1 MLSGETVSWLRDALA
16 LGEVTRGQLARG
28 VCERE
33 NWRNNRGQL
42 CLSSAGKGLGGLAAE
57 LGLPLP
63 EPRGVRPQ
71 WGLGETLPE
80 PEVEGSLAELG
91 AVRLRRIARGAERA
105 LWRRMLEECHPQ
117 GQALAPGTRVSY
129 LVESAV
135 HGVLGG
141 LSMVASSWHCAVR
154 DRKIGWSERA
164 RVANLQQVVTNDRFL
179 LLPGVRVPNLASHVL
194 GQAARRLQRD
204 WQRAA
209 GVEAVLVTTCVER
222 GQRGTCYRAA
232 GWKRVAGGTAQRQGS
247 ARERE
252 AWRKWEEQ
260 RKRWWFKELRTDWQ
274 AELCREP
281 ASRLGRWPAL
291 AGVAD
296 SAGEFEFGRSDLA
309 DGRLR
314 RRLRRMGDAWL
325 RGAGVPIPEMFPG
338 RAQQKAAYRFL
349 HNGKVGMESILEP
362 HREALL
368 ERMRGL
374 REVLLVQDTTS
385 VNLDTSR
392 DVIRGLGRIGGGGK
406 RESEGLWVHAGV
418 VFTPGGCP
426 LGVAD
431 LQIWARPFRQRA
443 AQFERSE
450 SERWMRGF
458 ERACELGRLCPGTR
472 VISVCDREADNWE
485 LFERQAERAAEAG
498 LLVRAS
504 RGRERKARGELH
516 GAALVQDL
524 WQRIETLPPLVTG
537 RPLRIAARGGRHAR
551 KQRDTTTEIRID
563 RIEML
568 PPLEASGSGPLSVI
582 AAQVRDSEPPPDED
596 QYEWMLVSSE
606 GRPDAAHAR
615 RLVACYETRWCIEEF
630 FRLLK
635 SGLRVEDRRLQTF
648 DSLSKAMVFDA
659 VTACK
664 LFEVRRVAEEDPER
678 PAEQVLPEEQIECLA
693 GMLRERRILPRTQ
706 RGQERAVNAR
716 TLCVHIGRLVGFIP
730 SRRQPLPG
738 HMKLW
743 KGLCRLHL
751 YFQAWTA
758 ARRGLANP
766 VPSPSG

>member
-16 LGEVTRGQLARG
+16 AGEVTRGQLARG

-33 NWRNNRGQL
+33 NWRNDRQQL
-42 CLSSAGKGLGGLAAE
+42 CLSSASKGLGALAAE

-63 EPRGVRPQ
+63 EPRGVRPE
-71 WGLGETLPE
+71 WSLGETLPE
-80 PEVEGSLAELG
+80 PQVAGRVAELG
-91 AVRLRRIARGAERA
+91 TVRLRRIQRGSERA
-105 LWRRMLEECHPQ
+105 LWRRMLAECHPQ
-117 GQALAPGTRVSY
+117 GQALAPGARVSY
-129 LVESAV
+129 LVESAA

-141 LSMVASSWHCAVR
+141 LSMVASTWHCAVR
-154 DRKIGWSERA
+154 DRHIGWSERA
-164 RVANLQQVVTNDRFL
+164 RVARLKQVVTNDRFL

-194 GQAARRLQRD
+194 GQAVGRLPED
-204 WQRAA
+204 WERAA
-209 GVEAVLVTTCVER
+209 GVEAVLVTTFVDR
-222 GQRGTCYRAA
+222 RRRGTCYRAA
-232 GWKRVAGGTAQRQGS
+232 GWKRVPGGTAPPQGS
-247 ARERE
+247 ARRLA
-252 AWRKWEEQ
+252 AWRQREEQ
-260 RKRWWFKELRTDWQ
+260 RKRWWFKALRTDWR

-281 ASRLGRWPAL
+281 AAQLGRWPPL
-291 AGVAD
+291 AGIAGSV
-296 SAGEFEFGRSDLA
+296 GEFEFGRSDLA

-314 RRLRRMGDAWL
+314 RRLLGMGDACL
-325 RGAGVPIPEMFPG
+325 QRAGVPIPEMFPG

-349 HNGKVGMESILEP
+349 HNGKVSMESILGP

-368 ERMRGL
+368 ERMQGL

-392 DVIRGLGRIGGGGK
+392 QVIQGLGRIGGGGE

-418 VFTPGGCP
+418 AFTPGGCP

-431 LQIWARPFRQRA
+431 LQIWARPFGQRA
-443 AQFERSE
+443 AQFEQAE
-450 SERWMRGF
+450 SERWLRGF

-485 LFERQAERAAEAG
+485 LFERQAERSAEAG

-504 RGRERKARGELH
+504 RGRERKARGELQ
-516 GAALVQDL
+516 GLELVQDL
-524 WQRIETLPPLVTG
+524 WQRIEPLPPLVTG
-537 RPLRIAARGGRHAR
+537 RPLRIAARGGKHAR
-551 KQRDTTTEIRID
+551 QQRDTTTEIRID

-568 PPLEASGSGPLSVI
+568 PPKEVSGSGPLSVI
-582 AAQVRDSEPPPDED
+582 AAQVRDSKPPPDDD

-606 GRPDAAHAR
+606 GRPEAAHAR
-615 RLVACYETRWCIEEF
+615 RLVGYYETRWCIEEF

-635 SGLRVEDRRLQTF
+635 SGLRIEDRRLQTF
-648 DSLSKAMVFDA
+648 DSLTKAMVFDA

-664 LFEVRRVAEEDPER
+664 LFEVRRVAEEDPQR
-678 PAEQVLPEEQIECLA
+678 PAEQVLPAEQIECLA
-693 GMLRERRILPRTQ
+693 GMLREHRILPRTQ
-706 RGQERAVNAR
+706 RGQERAVDAR

-743 KGLCRLHL
+743 KGLSRLHL

-766 VPSPSG
+766 VPSLSG